1 MKEHGSVPAG
11 DDLVCIILLAAE
23 LKLLPDADA
32 VFMIG
37 QRHAARI
44 EYAVVNGDLS
54 CGKGAFEQ
62 RSPA

>member
-1 MKEHGSVPAG
+1 MKEHGSIPAG
-11 DDLVCIILLAAE
+11 NDLICSVRLAAE
-23 LKLLPDADA
+23 LKLLPNANA

-44 EYAVVNGDLS
+44 EYAVVNGDLG

>member
-1 MKEHGSVPAG
+1 
-11 DDLVCIILLAAE
+11 
-23 LKLLPDADA
+23 
-32 VFMIG
+32 MIG

-44 EYAVVNGDLS
+44 EYAVVDGDLG